1 MNDGWTFPKYYVTT
15 SENPKLLGFN
25 GTQMYVYEGGWRE
38 SMYWRDKI
46 LVSDYVNY
54 EEVPEVVAR
63 LVTNDVLPHT

>member
-1 MNDGWTFPKYYVTT
+1 
-15 SENPKLLGFN
+15 
-25 GTQMYVYEGGWRE
+25 MYVYEGGWRE